1 MQSNLY
7 QKIDRDIA
15 AQLKVL
21 GIGERREQK
30 LRFPGVTI
38 SREFGCE
45 GTPLA
50 RMLVQKLSTEEF
62 PWVLFHKELITEM
75 SDKEDIQRDLL
86 ESISEVHRGQVHQY
100 IEHLLAHKPTNVE
113 LYKKIA
119 ETLRILGE
127 RGRSVILGS
136 GGAIITAGLPLM
148 LHIRLQAPM
157 AFRIDRTS
165 KLLNVSPSEARER
178 ILMYDNKRE
187 EFIYEFTHKDVRSP
201 HHYHLIFDNSK
212 FDASQIT
219 ELIYQALVL
228 RKMLPR
234 QAT

>member
-1 MQSNLY
+1 MQPNLY
-7 QKIDRDIA
+7 HKIDRDIA
-15 AQLKVL
+15 AQLKML

-30 LRFPGVTI
+30 IKFPGITI

-50 RMLVQKLSTEEF
+50 RLLVEKLSTDEY

-75 SDKEDIQRDLL
+75 SEKDDIQRDLI
-86 ESISEVHRGQVHQY
+86 ESISESHRGQVHQY

-127 RGRSVILGS
+127 RGRSVIMGS

-148 LHIRLQAPM
+148 LHIRLQAPLV
-157 AFRIDRTS
+157 FRIDRVS

-178 ILMYDNKRE
+178 IMAYDNKRE

-212 FDASQIT
+212 FDAAQIA
-219 ELIYQALVL
+219 ELVCQALKL
-228 RKMLPR
+228 RNMLPN
-234 QAT
+234 Q

>member
-15 AQLKVL
+15 AQLKML

-30 LRFPGVTI
+30 IKFPGITI

-50 RMLVQKLSTEEF
+50 RMLVDKLSTDEY

-75 SDKEDIQRDLL
+75 SGKEDIQKDLI
-86 ESISEVHRGQVHQY
+86 ESISESHRGQIHQY
-100 IEHLLAHKPTNVE
+100 IEHLLAHKPTNIE
-113 LYKKIA
+113 LFKKIA

-157 AFRIDRTS
+157 AFRIERVS
-165 KLLNVSPSEARER
+165 KLLNVSPSKARER
-178 ILMYDNKRE
+178 ILAFDNKRE
-187 EFIYEFTHKDVRSP
+187 EFIYEFTYKDVRSP

-219 ELIYQALVL
+219 ELVFQALRL
-228 RKMLPR
+228 RNLLPK
-234 QAT
+234 Q

>member
-15 AQLKVL
+15 AQLKTL

-30 LRFPGVTI
+30 IKFPGITI

-45 GTPLA
+45 GTLLA
-50 RMLVQKLSTEEF
+50 RMLVDRLSTDQY

-75 SDKEDIQRDLL
+75 SEKEDIQRDLV
-86 ESISEVHRGQVHQY
+86 ESISESHRGQVHQY
-100 IEHLLAHKPTNVE
+100 IEHLLAHKPTNVA
-113 LYKKIA
+113 LYRKIA

-136 GGAIITAGLPLM
+136 GGGIITAGLPMM
-148 LHIRLQAPM
+148 LHIRLQAPLVY
-157 AFRIDRTS
+157 RIERVS
-165 KLLNVSPSEARER
+165 KLLNISPSEARER
-178 ILMYDNKRE
+178 ILASDNKRE

-201 HHYHLIFDNSK
+201 HHYHLIFENSK

-219 ELIYQALVL
+219 ELVCQALKL
-228 RKMLPR
+228 RNMLP
-234 QAT
+234 QQ